1 MEKFFRDLTNTWW
14 GITILCVVG
23 AVVWTLL
30 SAALYRQFFKRFY
43 DFVLSLI
50 TIVVLSP
57 LLLILTI
64 VGAIAMR
71 GNPFFTQLRPGKKD
85 KNGNEKIFRLIKF
98 RTMSNKKD
106 ADGNLLPDAQRL
118 NKYGALLRKSSL
130 DELGELINILKGDM
144 SIVGP
149 RPQLVRDM
157 VFMTEEQ
164 RLRHKV
170 RPGLTGLAQVC
181 GRNNISW
188 EQKFKYD
195 LQYIKR
201 ITLFGDIKI
210 LFQTVFKVL
219 KRSDVV
225 REGTASDMDYGDYL
239 LQELAITQE
248 EYNEKQEEARE
259 VCSK

>member
-1 MEKFFRDLTNTWW
+1 MEKFFRELTNTWW
-14 GITILCVVG
+14 GITILCVVCA
-23 AVVWTLL
+23 AVWILL

-50 TIVVLSP
+50 AIVVLSP

-118 NKYGALLRKSSL
+118 NKYGKFLRSTSL

-149 RPQLVRDM
+149 RPLLVKYLPLYND
-157 VFMTEEQ
+157 EQ
-164 RLRHKV
+164 RRRHNV
-170 RPGLTGLAQVC
+170 RPGLTGYAQSH
-181 GRNNISW
+181 GRNAISW
-188 EQKFKYD
+188 EEKFELDDYYVD
-195 LQYIKR
+195 QYSLWLDVKIIFATIGSVLSKAG
-201 ITLFGDIKI
+201 ISSATSATMEEFAGTKTGD
-210 LFQTVFKVL
+210 
-219 KRSDVV
+219 D
-225 REGTASDMDYGDYL
+225 EP
-239 LQELAITQE
+239 
-248 EYNEKQEEARE
+248 
-259 VCSK
+259 